1 MKLKIL
7 IPTAAIALIMAACSS
22 ETTSDK
28 SAMPANAST
37 VDSVMYYFG
46 QMRAGDYWRQANND
60 TTLTTEASR
69 QAYLRGLRAGM
80 EAVRTGDEAYNQ
92 GLLMGMQ
99 MAMNLNEFGDMYNV
113 RPNTNIMMQSLAAG
127 LKNDSAADM
136 ATSQRE
142 FSKLM
147 NRLNTEREARL
158 SVESAKIL
166 AKEAPAL
173 GMSKIDS
180 TLYGKTLKPAEG
192 ENFKQGEK
200 ARVQIVLTDLNGK
213 DIKMRMPQEV
223 TVGDRYVA
231 VPISQAV
238 STMSPG
244 EVKEFL
250 TTAVVLMG
258 QRSHQL
264 NLEPTQPV
272 RFTVTTLPIAN

>member
-1 MKLKIL
+1 MKLKTL
-7 IPTAAIALIMAACSS
+7 IPTAAIALIMAACGSESS
-22 ETTSDK
+22 SNK

-46 QMRAGDYWRQANND
+46 QMRASDYWRQARND
-60 TTLTTEASR
+60 TTLASEVSR

-80 EAVRTGDEAYNQ
+80 ESVHSNDEAYNQ
-92 GLLMGMQ
+92 GLLIGMQ

-113 RPNTNIMMQSLAAG
+113 KPNTAIMMQSLTAG
-127 LKNDSAADM
+127 LKNDTAADI
-136 ATSQRE
+136 AANQRE
-142 FSKLM
+142 FTKLM
-147 NRLNTEREARL
+147 NRLNTERETRL

-173 GMSKIDS
+173 GMTKIDS

-200 ARVQIVLTDLNGK
+200 ARVQIVLTDLKGK

-231 VPISQAV
+231 APISQAV

-272 RFTVTTLPIAN
+272 RLTITTLPIAN